1 MSRSKHLNSGFI
13 SLVGIV
19 LGLAQSSAPALADR
33 TDPDFVPPDVTLTV
47 PGAAQSAAQ
56 SSAALS
62 GAAQSS
68 AALSGAA
75 QRSAAAGQPNYA
87 NSAAGFA
94 QGQLPNMDGQQNP
107 FGVKNADRLRQ
118 PPGSS
123 IRGGGAPPGSGANPN
138 ANSNPSAGQQPP
150 GAQTADPTAVIQ
162 TSKGT
167 ITIRL
172 FKQYAPKTVAA
183 FEDMIHEGFYD
194 GLTFHRV
201 EKGFVIQGGCPR
213 GDGTG
218 DYYPK
223 GSNQPRLLPLEVSPY
238 LRHNAP
244 GVVAMARKGGN
255 PNSASCQFYITLAAK
270 AQLDM
275 QYTVFGG
282 VLSGMDVVNS
292 IEKGDRIVSIRCS
305 E

>member
-1 MSRSKHLNSGFI
+1 M
-13 SLVGIV
+13 
-19 LGLAQSSAPALADR
+19 ALALTPVLPLPAFADP
-33 TDPDFVPPDVTLTV
+33 TNPDFVPPDVTLTL
-47 PGAAQSAAQ
+47 PGQPTAAASAA
-56 SSAALS
+56 SSAA
-62 GAAQSS
+62 S
-68 AALSGAA
+68 AASQPLSSSSQAA
-75 QRSAAAGQPNYA
+75 PGQMNYA

-94 QGQLPNMDGQQNP
+94 QGQLPNMSGQQNP
-107 FGVKNADRLRQ
+107 FGMKNVDRLRQ
-118 PPGSS
+118 PPGST
-123 IRGGGAPPGSGANPN
+123 IRGGGAPPGSGAYP
-138 ANSNPSAGQQPP
+138 GQGQGQGQGQNQSPAQGQA
-150 GAQTADPTAVIQ
+150 GAQSSDPTAVIQ

-183 FEDMIHEGFYD
+183 FEEMIHEGFYD

-218 DYYPK
+218 DYFPK

-270 AQLDM
+270 PQLDM

-282 VLSGMDVVNS
+282 VLSGMDVVNN
-292 IEKGDRIVSIRCS
+292 IEKFDRIVSIRCS